1 MNTSMLCIRSY
12 LHGMRELLPTQ
23 SAAESQVQKLKQKLA
38 SKMSEKPSQI
48 RPQNIYI
55 KHVMAKRKSVN
66 KQREAL
72 GQPVITQQAT
82 LTLAAQ
88 RYHGLEDTELAN
100 LRFATFVARAE
111 AEQAKVSDIERL
123 VSEVSKAQSLLQES

>member
-1 MNTSMLCIRSY
+1 
-12 LHGMRELLPTQ
+12 
-23 SAAESQVQKLKQKLA
+23 
-38 SKMSEKPSQI
+38 
-48 RPQNIYI
+48 
-55 KHVMAKRKSVN
+55 MAKRKSVN
-66 KQREAL
+66 KAL

-82 LTLAAQ
+82 LALAAQ

-100 LRFATFVARAE
+100 LKFATFVARAE